1 MTVPSSPGELDPV
14 SLESSLMEVWEK
26 ESTFSQSIESR
37 REKAS
42 PFTFLEGPPTANGRP
57 GIHHV
62 LSRLF
67 KDMVCRWKSMEGH
80 LVERKG
86 GWDTHGLPVEIEVQK
101 QLDLMSNEAI
111 EEFGM
116 EEFNKKCK
124 ESVWTYEEAWR
135 EMTERMGFWVDMEDP
150 YVTLHDE
157 YIESAWWSLKQ
168 MFEKGLLFRGHKVL
182 PYCPQTGTSYST
194 HEVSQGY
201 KEVTEPAVFVKF
213 RLEDDDAS
221 VLAWTTTPWTLP
233 GNVGLAVGPDVTY
246 CRVRIT
252 EPASESWEGRGGGEV
267 GEELILA
274 KDLIGNV
281 MRNHADVIEEFPGSA
296 LVGKSYSP
304 LFPGAI
310 DKGSSESAWTIV
322 SADFV
327 TTTDGTGVVH
337 TAVMYGEDDYRL
349 GMEVGFPAQ
358 HTVGMDGSF
367 VSGVHENLDG
377 RYVKDCDDEII
388 SLLDDRGLLYRE
400 HDYTHDYP
408 HCWRTDH
415 PLLYY
420 AMDSWFVRMTA
431 VRDQILSH
439 NSSVEWAPEWTGTKR
454 MGEWLSNIKDWA
466 ISRERYWGTP
476 IPVWICPDCGAEHCV
491 GSIEEMNAMSTE
503 DSPTP
508 PELHR
513 PYVDDVKLVCTNK
526 ECSGE
531 MVREPYV
538 MDCWFDSGC
547 ASFAQWHYPF
557 ENEELFE
564 GSFPVDYICEAVD
577 QTRGWFYSL
586 LAVATTVFDEPC
598 FRRCLSLGHILD
610 KDGKKMSKSR
620 GNVVNP
626 WDHFNKE
633 GADSI
638 RWYMT
643 TQSAPWSPTNFDP
656 NGVRESY
663 AKMFLTLWNVYRFHA
678 DYAALDG
685 FDPDEES
692 GFVPVGERSPLD
704 RWILSKVAEMADGYH
719 SNFVS
724 WDFHK
729 AGRGLEDFVVN
740 DLSNWYVR
748 RSRRRLWDE
757 ADSNDKRACQHT
769 LHEVLLVVCRL
780 MAPVSPFTPDHIH
793 RSLTGSSVHLADWPV
808 GSEIVDR
815 SLPERDFGLEQ
826 EMALVRSLAEAGRRI
841 RVDSNRRQRL
851 PCRTG
856 WIVGGPDISRFGE
869 ILAEELNVEVLSTE
883 KDLDAFQRI
892 VLEPNRKVLGAK
904 CRSDLPDVLAQL
916 EMADPEELLLEIEAG
931 IAALAGYEITMSDIE
946 IRRVERDGFAAQTLS
961 FEEGDVSIVLD
972 MHTDSDLLSKGLA
985 RDITRRIQAKRK
997 ELDLQVESSIV
1008 LSVWIEGMELED
1020 RDWQYITSETRAGES
1035 SLNEGGPSEESDK
1048 FEVDG
1053 TIVHFQIR

>member
-1 MTVPSSPGELDPV
+1 M
-14 SLESSLMEVWEK
+14 
-26 ESTFSQSIESR
+26 
-37 REKAS
+37 
-42 PFTFLEGPPTANGRP
+42 
-57 GIHHV
+57 
-62 LSRLF
+62 
-67 KDMVCRWKSMEGH
+67 
-80 LVERKG
+80 
-86 GWDTHGLPVEIEVQK
+86 
-101 QLDLMSNEAI
+101 
-111 EEFGM
+111 
-116 EEFNKKCK
+116 
-124 ESVWTYEEAWR
+124 
-135 EMTERMGFWVDMEDP
+135 
-150 YVTLHDE
+150 
-157 YIESAWWSLKQ
+157 
-168 MFEKGLLFRGHKVL
+168 
-182 PYCPQTGTSYST
+182 
-194 HEVSQGY
+194 
-201 KEVTEPAVFVKF
+201 
-213 RLEDDDAS
+213 
-221 VLAWTTTPWTLP
+221 
-233 GNVGLAVGPDVTY
+233 
-246 CRVRIT
+246 
-252 EPASESWEGRGGGEV
+252 
-267 GEELILA
+267 
-274 KDLIGNV
+274 
-281 MRNHADVIEEFPGSA
+281 
-296 LVGKSYSP
+296 
-304 LFPGAI
+304 
-310 DKGSSESAWTIV
+310 
-322 SADFV
+322 
-327 TTTDGTGVVH
+327 
-337 TAVMYGEDDYRL
+337 
-349 GMEVGFPAQ
+349 
-358 HTVGMDGSF
+358 
-367 VSGVHENLDG
+367 
-377 RYVKDCDDEII
+377 
-388 SLLDDRGLLYRE
+388 
-400 HDYTHDYP
+400 
-408 HCWRTDH
+408 
-415 PLLYY
+415 
-420 AMDSWFVRMTA
+420 
-431 VRDQILSH
+431 
-439 NSSVEWAPEWTGTKR
+439 
-454 MGEWLSNIKDWA
+454 
-466 ISRERYWGTP
+466 
-476 IPVWICPDCGAEHCV
+476 
-491 GSIEEMNAMSTE
+491 
-503 DSPTP
+503 
-508 PELHR
+508 
-513 PYVDDVKLVCTNK
+513 
-526 ECSGE
+526 
-531 MVREPYV
+531 
-538 MDCWFDSGC
+538 
-547 ASFAQWHYPF
+547 
-557 ENEELFE
+557 FE

-704 RWILSKVAEMADGYH
+704 RWILSKVTEMADGYH
-719 SNFVS
+719 TNFVS

-815 SLPERDFGLEQ
+815 SLPKRDFGLEQ

-1020 RDWQYITSETRAGES
+1020 RDWQHVTSETRAGES
-1035 SLNEGGPSEESDK
+1035 SLNEGEPSEESDK

>member
-1 MTVPSSPGELDPV
+1 
-14 SLESSLMEVWEK
+14 
-26 ESTFSQSIESR
+26 
-37 REKAS
+37 
-42 PFTFLEGPPTANGRP
+42 
-57 GIHHV
+57 
-62 LSRLF
+62 
-67 KDMVCRWKSMEGH
+67 
-80 LVERKG
+80 
-86 GWDTHGLPVEIEVQK
+86 
-101 QLDLMSNEAI
+101 
-111 EEFGM
+111 
-116 EEFNKKCK
+116 
-124 ESVWTYEEAWR
+124 
-135 EMTERMGFWVDMEDP
+135 
-150 YVTLHDE
+150 
-157 YIESAWWSLKQ
+157 
-168 MFEKGLLFRGHKVL
+168 
-182 PYCPQTGTSYST
+182 
-194 HEVSQGY
+194 
-201 KEVTEPAVFVKF
+201 
-213 RLEDDDAS
+213 
-221 VLAWTTTPWTLP
+221 
-233 GNVGLAVGPDVTY
+233 
-246 CRVRIT
+246 
-252 EPASESWEGRGGGEV
+252 
-267 GEELILA
+267 
-274 KDLIGNV
+274 
-281 MRNHADVIEEFPGSA
+281 
-296 LVGKSYSP
+296 
-304 LFPGAI
+304 
-310 DKGSSESAWTIV
+310 
-322 SADFV
+322 
-327 TTTDGTGVVH
+327 
-337 TAVMYGEDDYRL
+337 
-349 GMEVGFPAQ
+349 
-358 HTVGMDGSF
+358 
-367 VSGVHENLDG
+367 
-377 RYVKDCDDEII
+377 
-388 SLLDDRGLLYRE
+388 
-400 HDYTHDYP
+400 
-408 HCWRTDH
+408 
-415 PLLYY
+415 
-420 AMDSWFVRMTA
+420 
-431 VRDQILSH
+431 
-439 NSSVEWAPEWTGTKR
+439 
-454 MGEWLSNIKDWA
+454 
-466 ISRERYWGTP
+466 
-476 IPVWICPDCGAEHCV
+476 
-491 GSIEEMNAMSTE
+491 MSTE

-508 PELHR
+508 QELHR

-685 FDPDEES
+685 FDPDEDS
-692 GFVPVGERSPLD
+692 GFVPVSERSPLD
-704 RWILSKVAEMADGYH
+704 RWILSKVTEMADDYH

-815 SLPERDFGLEQ
+815 SLPKRDFGLEQ

-856 WIVGGPDISRFGE
+856 WIVGGPDISRFSE

-883 KDLDAFQRI
+883 RDLDAFQRI

-916 EMADPEELLLEIEAG
+916 DMADPEELLLEIEAG

-946 IRRVERDGFAAQTLS
+946 IRRVEREGFAAQTLS

-1020 RDWQYITSETRAGES
+1020 RDWQHITSETRAGES
-1035 SLNEGGPSEESDK
+1035 SLNEGEPSEESDK

-1053 TIVHFQIR
+1053 TTIHFQIR

>member
-1 MTVPSSPGELDPV
+1 
-14 SLESSLMEVWEK
+14 
-26 ESTFSQSIESR
+26 
-37 REKAS
+37 
-42 PFTFLEGPPTANGRP
+42 
-57 GIHHV
+57 
-62 LSRLF
+62 
-67 KDMVCRWKSMEGH
+67 
-80 LVERKG
+80 
-86 GWDTHGLPVEIEVQK
+86 
-101 QLDLMSNEAI
+101 
-111 EEFGM
+111 
-116 EEFNKKCK
+116 
-124 ESVWTYEEAWR
+124 
-135 EMTERMGFWVDMEDP
+135 
-150 YVTLHDE
+150 
-157 YIESAWWSLKQ
+157 
-168 MFEKGLLFRGHKVL
+168 
-182 PYCPQTGTSYST
+182 
-194 HEVSQGY
+194 
-201 KEVTEPAVFVKF
+201 
-213 RLEDDDAS
+213 
-221 VLAWTTTPWTLP
+221 
-233 GNVGLAVGPDVTY
+233 
-246 CRVRIT
+246 
-252 EPASESWEGRGGGEV
+252 
-267 GEELILA
+267 
-274 KDLIGNV
+274 
-281 MRNHADVIEEFPGSA
+281 
-296 LVGKSYSP
+296 
-304 LFPGAI
+304 
-310 DKGSSESAWTIV
+310 
-322 SADFV
+322 
-327 TTTDGTGVVH
+327 
-337 TAVMYGEDDYRL
+337 
-349 GMEVGFPAQ
+349 
-358 HTVGMDGSF
+358 
-367 VSGVHENLDG
+367 
-377 RYVKDCDDEII
+377 
-388 SLLDDRGLLYRE
+388 
-400 HDYTHDYP
+400 
-408 HCWRTDH
+408 
-415 PLLYY
+415 
-420 AMDSWFVRMTA
+420 
-431 VRDQILSH
+431 
-439 NSSVEWAPEWTGTKR
+439 

-491 GSIEEMNAMSTE
+491 GSIEEMNSMSTE

-508 PELHR
+508 QELHR

-586 LAVATTVFDEPC
+586 LAVATTVFDEPS

-685 FDPDEES
+685 FDPDEDS
-692 GFVPVGERSPLD
+692 GFVPVSERSPLD
-704 RWILSKVAEMADGYH
+704 RWILSKVTEMADDYH

-815 SLPERDFGLEQ
+815 SLPKRDFGLEQ

-856 WIVGGPDISRFGE
+856 WIVGGPDISRFSE

-883 KDLDAFQRI
+883 RDLDAFQRI

-916 EMADPEELLLEIEAG
+916 DMADPEELLLEIEAG

-946 IRRVERDGFAAQTLS
+946 IRRVEREGFAAQTLS